1 MAIKKFTV
9 SVEQL
14 SQRETGASQP
24 MYRITKISGPGVSFQ
39 KGSSPMDA
47 DKRFHVEEVLSEEQA
62 NTLGPLITLH
72 VTKAN
77 TLGSR

>member
-9 SVEQL
+9 TVEQIHKKPY
-14 SQRETGASQP
+14 AP
-24 MYRITKISGPGVSFQ
+24 IYRITKIVGPGVSFQ

-47 DKRFHVEEVLSEEQA
+47 DKRFHVGEVLSEEQA

-72 VTKAN
+72 VTKDN
-77 TLGSR
+77 TPGPR

>member
-1 MAIKKFTV
+1 MASKKFTV
-9 SVEQL
+9 SVEQMAPH
-14 SQRETGASQP
+14 STGVRGVT
-24 MYRITKISGPGVSFQ
+24 YRITKIVGPGVSFQ

-77 TLGSR
+77 TLGPR